1 MCNAEP
7 DVSHLSFHPFF
18 PPLSNVKTDI
28 FHLYH
33 CLLNTQTN
41 ADSRVHIKS
50 LLMACTSI
58 SPVSDK
64 LHPADHLSDGEEAE
78 DLSEDDSS
86 RGDLGAADVAD
97 GVHGRVREERRWV
110 SAVLDDLLE
119 GGLESCERSVTSPVS
134 FTAFISF

>member
-1 MCNAEP
+1 
-7 DVSHLSFHPFF
+7 
-18 PPLSNVKTDI
+18 
-28 FHLYH
+28 
-33 CLLNTQTN
+33 
-41 ADSRVHIKS
+41 
-50 LLMACTSI
+50 MACTSI

-86 RGDLGAADVAD
+86 RGDLGAADIAD